1 MTRKLL
7 TLFSISA
14 LFLLLGVAAPA
25 QQTTGEKAK
34 SDVKTGEQKTEAG
47 ARKAED
53 AITGKVD
60 INNASKH
67 ALMELKPVSA
77 AMADKIIANR
87 PYTDKSELRTRHVV
101 SQKVYDEIENKLVVH
116 PESK

>member
-1 MTRKLL
+1 MFV
-7 TLFSISA
+7 LF
-14 LFLLLGVAAPA
+14 GVAAPA
-25 QQTTGEKAK
+25 QQTTGDKAK
-34 SDVKTGEQKTEAG
+34 SDAKTAEQKTETG

-87 PYTDKSELRTRHVV
+87 PYAEKTDLVTRHIV
-101 SQKVYDEIENKLVVH
+101 SQHVYDEIENKLVVR
-116 PESK
+116 PENK